1 MHNYLSL
8 ACTASFV
15 NGYICVP
22 HERPAG
28 ESSISIET
36 WKSSFNISDI
46 YFVTATFSSEAT
58 PYFPNKAYHY
68 ILVSFDDLGSI
79 MLDIKKVSWDKSLF
93 IFNLKDSLFE
103 RAANKLNY
111 ISMYF
116 TRYKHNEAEISDF
129 ANVLA
134 RRDRVKKASL
144 ADMQF
149 TSNGPSRFVFPYS
162 ENIVVLEIEGDKTHQ
177 SDLKYCDKTRRD
189 VARKGISLNNL
200 VSLSVLDKIK

>member
-15 NGYICVP
+15 NGYVCVP

-79 MLDIKKVSWDKSLF
+79 MQDIKKVSWDKLQF
-93 IFNLKDSLFE
+93 I
-103 RAANKLNY
+103 
-111 ISMYF
+111 
-116 TRYKHNEAEISDF
+116 
-129 ANVLA
+129 
-134 RRDRVKKASL
+134 
-144 ADMQF
+144 
-149 TSNGPSRFVFPYS
+149 SNGPSRFVFPYS

>member
-1 MHNYLSL
+1 MACRASL
-8 ACTASFV
+8 IH
-15 NGYICVP
+15 GYICVP
-22 HERPAG
+22 HERPAA
-28 ESSISIET
+28 ESNDSIDY
-36 WKSSFNISDI
+36 WKQSFNISDI

-68 ILVSFDDLGSI
+68 ILATFDDFETI
-79 MLDIKKVSWDKSLF
+79 MQDIKKISWDKSLF

-116 TRYKHNEAEISDF
+116 TRYKHNEVEISDF

-134 RRDRVKKASL
+134 RRDRVKRASL

-149 TSNGPSRFVFPYS
+149 ISNGPSKFVFPYS
-162 ENIVVLEIEGDKTHQ
+162 ENIVVLEIEGEKTHQ